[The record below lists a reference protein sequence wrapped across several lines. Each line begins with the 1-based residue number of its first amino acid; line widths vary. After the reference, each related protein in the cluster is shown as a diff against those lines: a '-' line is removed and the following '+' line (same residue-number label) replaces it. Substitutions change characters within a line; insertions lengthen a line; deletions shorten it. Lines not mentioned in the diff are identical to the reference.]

1 MGNIVCEIAKSSFFE
16 HDLGHIF
23 GNFWFHWCCRIFV
36 FWTFYS
42 EKLNHVL
49 ITILKNSL
57 VQTTKLKK
65 TLEKTR
71 LEVDNDSQTTYPSL
85 REKYPNMKFFLVRIF
100 PHSNWIRRDTKYLPI
115 QSECEKIRTRKNSV
129 FEHFSRSPYEL
140 YLLENAK
147 VLWGFSLPDVMTYWK
162 TWLVI
167 KQHRKPE
174 EFFHSTNSVVS
185 TRKHQNLRFYCVSK
199 YISTSYVLVLLT
211 SKQISLETIEVL
223 HLWKPGV
230 ST

>member
-1 MGNIVCEIAKSSFFE
+1 MIWAIACEIAKSSFFE

-36 FWTFYS
+36 FWTFCS

-85 REKYPNMKFFLVRIF
+85 REKYPNMKFFSGPYFSAFEVNTERYEV
-100 PHSNWIRRDTKYLPI
+100 SLPI

-147 VLWGFSLPDVMTYWK
+147 VLWGFSLPDVMTYLK

-167 KQHRKPE
+167 KQHGKPG
-174 EFFHSTNSVVS
+174 EFFPFN
-185 TRKHQNLRFYCVSK
+185 
-199 YISTSYVLVLLT
+199 
-211 SKQISLETIEVL
+211 
-223 HLWKPGV
+223 
-230 ST
+230 

>member
-1 MGNIVCEIAKSSFFE
+1 MGNSVCEIAKSSFFE

-36 FWTFYS
+36 FWTFCS

-100 PHSNWIRRDTKYLPI
+100 PHSNWIRRDTKYLSLFSPNARKYGP
-115 QSECEKIRTRKNSV
+115 EKTPYLNTFHAVHMNFISLKTRKS
-129 FEHFSRSPYEL
+129 FEVSH
-140 YLLENAK
+140 YLM
-147 VLWGFSLPDVMTYWK
+147 LW
-162 TWLVI
+162 
-167 KQHRKPE
+167 H
-174 EFFHSTNSVVS
+174 
-185 TRKHQNLRFYCVSK
+185 
-199 YISTSYVLVLLT
+199 
-211 SKQISLETIEVL
+211 IE
-223 HLWKPGV
+223 KRG
-230 ST
+230 

>member
-1 MGNIVCEIAKSSFFE
+1 MIWVTY
-16 HDLGHIF
+16 F

-36 FWTFYS
+36 FWTFCS

-85 REKYPNMKFFLVRIF
+85 REKYPNMKFFSGPYFSAFEVNTERYEV
-100 PHSNWIRRDTKYLPI
+100 SLPI

-185 TRKHQNLRFYCVSK
+185 TGKHQNLRFYCVSK